1 MHSIRLSARCAG
13 RASSRRALVHIAP
26 ALSNDYRLIDTDMH
40 DILVVLLSRR
50 PVVATLHPAQ
60 RELPGLHLVMCLMP
74 ETARIWGYSSRI
86 QAICLSRLGARVMGS
101 CR

>member
-1 MHSIRLSARCAG
+1 MHSIRLSARAG
-13 RASSRRALVHIAP
+13 PQRRHARVRCLHIAP

-60 RELPGLHLVMCLMP
+60 GLLGF
-74 ETARIWGYSSRI
+74 IW
-86 QAICLSRLGARVMGS
+86 
-101 CR
+101 